1 MGGLYSK
8 DMSEDTLKW
17 NNVKT
22 DNMSANKI
30 ISKLSSDA
38 IKLIGLLDLSDMT
51 DTESATRVKYVIDQA
66 NKTLSEEDRKQFK
79 NLFSE
84 AVLSD
89 TMTSLSEPVDKSN
102 ETNQKYLSETSPFIS
117 SEMYENMLGNNKLVG
132 GAKFDDDDS
141 STSSTTDNSEF
152 KSLDDDDMPSSSS
165 SDILSEPVKPKKD
178 KKDNKKKSSQSAGS
192 SEKTTEAQSTSS
204 SDKATTESQSAGSL
218 DYLSSSAHT
227 DGDFSNSEN
236 SETLYKKKYDSTQN
250 SVEDENSHL
259 EASHSVNTSE
269 INFI

>member
-1 MGGLYSK
+1 MGILNSK
-8 DMSEDTLKW
+8 DSEETLRW

-22 DNMSANKI
+22 DNMSSTKI
-30 ISKLSSDA
+30 ISKLTPEA
-38 IKLIGLLDLSDMT
+38 IKLIGLLDLSNMS
-51 DTESATRVKYVIDQA
+51 DTESETRVKYVIEKA
-66 NKTLSEEDRKQFK
+66 NTTLSEEDRKQFK
-79 NLFSE
+79 DLFNQ
-84 AVLSD
+84 AVFSD
-89 TMTSLSEPVDKSN
+89 TVTSLEEPK

-165 SDILSEPVKPKKD
+165 SDILSEPVKSKKE

-192 SEKTTEAQSTSS
+192 SEKTTEAQSASS

-259 EASHSVNTSE
+259 EASHSINTSD